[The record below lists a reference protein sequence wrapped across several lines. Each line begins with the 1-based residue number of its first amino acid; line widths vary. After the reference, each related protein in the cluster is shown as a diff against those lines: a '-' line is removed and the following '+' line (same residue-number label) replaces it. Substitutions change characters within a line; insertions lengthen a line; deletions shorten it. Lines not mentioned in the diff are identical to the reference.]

1 MNHSVTDHDNVIVV
15 AFTGDVDLETSPS
28 AREVLLGLVD
38 RGQPLLVDLS
48 AVDYIDSSGVASLVE
63 ALQETRKA
71 GTAMGLVSV
80 SETALRVLKLARLD
94 TVFPLYGSVDEGLAA
109 VG

>member
-1 MNHSVTDHDNVIVV
+1 MNHTLTDHENAIVV

-28 AREVLLGLVD
+28 AREVLLGLVA
-38 RGQPLLVDLS
+38 RGQAILIDLS
-48 AVDYIDSSGVASLVE
+48 AVNYIDSSGVASLVE

-71 GTAMGLVSV
+71 GSTLALVAV
-80 SETALRVLKLARLD
+80 SEAALRVLKLARLD
-94 TVFPLYGSVDEGLAA
+94 TVFAIHTTVEEGLAA

>member
-1 MNHSVTDHDNVIVV
+1 MNHSVTDHDNAIVV

-28 AREVLLGLVD
+28 AREVLLGLVGGG
-38 RGQPLLVDLS
+38 RAILIDLS
-48 AVDYIDSSGVASLVE
+48 GVDYIDSSGVASLVE

-71 GTAMGLVSV
+71 GTALGLVAV
-80 SETALRVLKLARLD
+80 SEAAMRVLKLARLD
-94 TVFPLYGSVDEGLAA
+94 TVFAMYGNVEEGLAD